1 MATPF
6 GAPRLISAE
15 EQAVVERLLHVAS
28 KDAPSP
34 ALLNSVGFLIVHSEC
49 QCGCDAICFKPH
61 TRLGHRIAWGYG
73 FICWGCPVELMLWA
87 HEGNLSFLEVA
98 PLTGNLARLPAPR
111 SIRPLPRHFGKVR
124 WPCTVPPR
132 RSLIWLPGMP

>member
-15 EQAVVERLLHVAS
+15 EQAVVERLLVVAS

-34 ALLNSVGFLIVHSEC
+34 ALLDSVRFLIVRSEC
-49 QCGCDAICFKPH
+49 RCGCDAVFFEQPS
-61 TRLGHRIAWGYG
+61 RLGHRIAWGFG

-87 HEGNLSFLEVA
+87 HGSTISFLELA
-98 PLTGNLARLPAPR
+98 PLTGKLARLPAPR
-111 SIRPLPRHFGKVR
+111 SIRPLTRNFSKVR
-124 WPCTVPPR
+124 WPCTVPPP